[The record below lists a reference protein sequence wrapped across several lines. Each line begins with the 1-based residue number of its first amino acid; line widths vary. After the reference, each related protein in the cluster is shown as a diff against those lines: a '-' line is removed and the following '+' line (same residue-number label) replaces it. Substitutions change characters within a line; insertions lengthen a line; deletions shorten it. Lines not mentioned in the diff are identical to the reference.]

1 MSLRLTKI
9 TVAAAVAAF
18 VALTAVAETVDA
30 KDWRRTVDNHYD
42 AVEEAKYVPR
52 GDNPQWNFTLD
63 TVMSEMAW
71 RQRTARMLR
80 DAPRPSA
87 APTDGLAPQLAD
99 RPEPPTF
106 RFSF

>member
-1 MSLRLTKI
+1 MPYGYVYVGVSCWLFCFFHFKQK
-9 TVAAAVAAF
+9 
-18 VALTAVAETVDA
+18 TAYEMRISYWSSDVCSSDL
-30 KDWRRTVDNHYD
+30 
-42 AVEEAKYVPR
+42 AKYVPR
-52 GDNPQWNFTLD
+52 GDNPQWNFSLD
-63 TVMSEMAW
+63 SVMSEKAW